1 VIGKVIGMQDGT
13 VEQDKPDV
21 VRRVNVALINDAA
34 DALAKLGERT
44 GMKQVDLVN
53 RALQVYEWVDSEQR
67 AGNTLIVRSAEGDT
81 AVRVL

>member
-1 VIGKVIGMQDGT
+1 MQDGT

-21 VRRVNVALINDAA
+21 VRRVNVALIKDAA

-53 RALQVYEWVDSEQR
+53 RALQVYEWVDGEQR
-67 AGNTLIVRSAEGDT
+67 AGNTLVVRSTEGDT
-81 AVRVL
+81 AVKVL